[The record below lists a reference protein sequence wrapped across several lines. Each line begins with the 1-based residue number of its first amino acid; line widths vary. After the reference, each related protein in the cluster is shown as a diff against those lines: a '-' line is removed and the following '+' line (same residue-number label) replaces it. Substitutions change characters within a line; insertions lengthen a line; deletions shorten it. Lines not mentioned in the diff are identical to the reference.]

1 MDQPEDLRKIVEGCL
16 SEIWRV
22 SGQDTME
29 MNIKDIKGSSLALV
43 LEKARPGFVQAS
55 AGPVSKGVSNI
66 P

>member
-1 MDQPEDLRKIVEGCL
+1 
-16 SEIWRV
+16 
-22 SGQDTME
+22 ME